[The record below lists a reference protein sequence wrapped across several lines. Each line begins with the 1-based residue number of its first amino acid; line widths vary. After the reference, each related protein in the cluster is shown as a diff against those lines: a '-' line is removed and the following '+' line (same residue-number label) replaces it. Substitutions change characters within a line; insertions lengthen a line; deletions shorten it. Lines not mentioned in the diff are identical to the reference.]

1 MNAKFKF
8 QPSVNETDTKT
19 GVKAQVILPA
29 SEQEQKNEELVQ
41 NFMVSE
47 IGD

>member
-1 MNAKFKF
+1 
-8 QPSVNETDTKT
+8 VNETDTKA
-19 GVKAQVILPA
+19 GVKAQVITTA